1 MTFWPRVWERILS
14 NNQPQVRVYTHK
26 MMISHMS
33 HMWQW
38 ILWHTSNPA
47 KLRYEHDWVRWHNQ
61 WAKTY
66 SKTLTVRILIFQTHK
81 REHCWIQVEFKMDG
95 IKLYD
100 PVVQSV
106 GPTLVF
112 LSVQIDAKQYCWC
125 KSQCFLVYVLINRPL
140 LTPWTV
146 HFGPDLIFQIWLLS
160 RYCISNRRLKL

>member
-26 MMISHMS
+26 MMICHMS
-33 HMWQW
+33 HVWQW

-81 REHCWIQVEFKMDG
+81 REHCWIRVEFKMDG
-95 IKLYD
+95 MKLY
-100 PVVQSV
+100 
-106 GPTLVF
+106 GPLWCF
-112 LSVQIDAKQYCWC
+112 LSVQIDG
-125 KSQCFLVYVLINRPL
+125 SRPFSSMTIMVAWSGSSMTQMDSFHPVEPSTL
-140 LTPWTV
+140 DLTQ
-146 HFGPDLIFQIWLLS
+146 FFKYDWLLS